1 MPDELRAQIEPL
13 YAVIRAM
20 GLPVDAEEGAE
31 ADDVIGTVGRSAE
44 AKVQDVGILTGV
56 RDKAQLVSEHITLV
70 NTMSNTVY
78 EVEEVQKKY
87 GVGPELIIDLLALQ
101 GDSADNIPGVP
112 GVGEKTALALLQGIG
127 SMEEIYNA
135 LDKVPELGFRGAKTM
150 PERLEI
156 HREVAFL
163 SHKLATI
170 KVDCELEETLDDLTI
185 QPEDTA
191 ALTEHFTELEFKDRK
206 STR

>member
-1 MPDELRAQIEPL
+1 
-13 YAVIRAM
+13 
-20 GLPVDAEEGAE
+20 
-31 ADDVIGTVGRSAE
+31 
-44 AKVQDVGILTGV
+44 
-56 RDKAQLVSEHITLV
+56 
-70 NTMSNTVY
+70 MSNTVY
-78 EVEEVQKKY
+78 DVEEVQKKY

-150 PERLEI
+150 PKRLEE

-163 SHKLATI
+163 SYKLATI
-170 KVDCELEETLDDLTI
+170 KVD
-185 QPEDTA
+185 
-191 ALTEHFTELEFKDRK
+191 RK
-206 STR
+206 STRLNSSHVAISYA